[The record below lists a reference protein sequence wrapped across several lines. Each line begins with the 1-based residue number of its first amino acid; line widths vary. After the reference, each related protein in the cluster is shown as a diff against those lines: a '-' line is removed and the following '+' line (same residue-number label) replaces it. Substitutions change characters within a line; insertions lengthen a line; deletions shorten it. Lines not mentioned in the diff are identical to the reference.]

1 MFEARWGPLKGA
13 VSAQKALQGLG
24 DRDEGVA
31 GRNGREYCFPNVELS
46 LICHLSK
53 FMNFYLNGPGPPMF
67 DCSCPPYHTI
77 ILTGCH
83 TMEVTRALYECT
95 TARSI
100 KSSATL
106 LHGSKIASI
115 LYTTLNWILKKTET
129 NDVDNTQ
136 KCLLPTL
143 ILAYNRMTTAVQG
156 DCTKTFTV
164 KLSQV
169 ITDAWKQGKTNY
181 AKLVNALFENSCHL
195 LIPD

>member
-1 MFEARWGPLKGA
+1 
-13 VSAQKALQGLG
+13 
-24 DRDEGVA
+24 
-31 GRNGREYCFPNVELS
+31 
-46 LICHLSK
+46 
-53 FMNFYLNGPGPPMF
+53 
-67 DCSCPPYHTI
+67 
-77 ILTGCH
+77 
-83 TMEVTRALYECT
+83 MEVTRALYECT
-95 TARSI
+95 KARSI

-143 ILAYNRMTTAVQG
+143 ILAYTNRMTTAVQG

-181 AKLVNALFENSCHL
+181 AKLVNALFENSCL
-195 LIPD
+195 QLISDEVFFMWQIGTQFVGVGCWLVCGVTSRFLNKFFDGMCISAMTDAMGSHAPVFSFCYILTKFFRSTESTS